1 MKKLKNKVAIIT
13 GGAGGIGLATV
24 KLFLEEG
31 AKVMLV
37 DLSEK
42 QLIEAVTTLQ
52 SENVAF
58 TAGDVSK
65 RENVE
70 HFTRETLKHFG
81 KIDIFF
87 CNAGIEGIT
96 APLEN
101 YPDEMYQK
109 VMDVNVK
116 GVWLGCAVVVP
127 KMTEGGSVMITSS
140 VAGLQ
145 GFAHMGAYI
154 ASKHAVQGL
163 MRVAALENAPRGI
176 RVNTINPG
184 PVNNRMMRSI
194 EAGFSPENP
203 IETQK
208 GFEASIPLGRYAENE
223 EVAQLA
229 LFLASD
235 DSKYITGV
243 KHVIDGGMAMD

>member
-1 MKKLKNKVAIIT
+1 MKKLLNKVAIIT
-13 GGAGGIGLATV
+13 GGAGGIGLATA

-42 QLIEAVTTLQ
+42 HLIEAVAALK
-52 SENVAF
+52 SKEVAF
-58 TAGDVSK
+58 FAADVSK
-65 RENVE
+65 REDVE
-70 HFTRETLKHFG
+70 HFTAETLRHFG
-81 KIDIFF
+81 KIDILFS
-87 CNAGIEGIT
+87 NAGIEGVTVPIT
-96 APLEN
+96 D
-101 YPDEMYQK
+101 YPDEIYQK

-127 KMTEGGSVMITSS
+127 KMTDGGSVMITSS
-140 VAGLQ
+140 VAGVQ
-145 GFAHMGAYI
+145 GSPNLGAYV
-154 ASKHAVQGL
+154 ASKHAVQGIT
-163 MRVAALENAPRGI
+163 RVAAVEFAPRGI

-194 EAGFSPENP
+194 EVGFAPENP
-203 IETQK
+203 KEMQK
-208 GFEASIPLGRYAENE
+208 AFEAGIPLGRYAEND

-243 KHVIDGGMAMD
+243 KHIIDGGMAMD

>member
-1 MKKLKNKVAIIT
+1 MKKLENKVAIIT
-13 GGAGGIGLATV
+13 GGSGGIGLATA
-24 KLFLEEG
+24 KLFLKEG

-42 QLIEAVTTLQ
+42 QLIEAVSALQ
-52 SENVAF
+52 SEHAAF
-58 TAGDVSK
+58 TPADVSK
-65 RENVE
+65 RTDVE
-70 HFTRETLKHFG
+70 RFTQKTLEHFG
-81 KIDIFF
+81 KIDILFS
-87 CNAGIEGIT
+87 NAGIEGVTLPIT
-96 APLEN
+96 E

-127 KMTEGGSVMITSS
+127 KMTDGGSVIITSS
-140 VAGLQ
+140 VAGVQ
-145 GFAHMGAYI
+145 GSPNLGAYV
-154 ASKHAVQGL
+154 ASKHAVQGIT
-163 MRVAALENAPRGI
+163 RVAALEFASRKI

-203 IETQK
+203 NEMQK
-208 GFEASIPLGRYAENE
+208 AFEAGIPLGRYAENE

-235 DSKYITGV
+235 NSKYITGV
-243 KHVIDGGMAMD
+243 KHIIDGGMAMD

>member
-1 MKKLKNKVAIIT
+1 MKKLTNKVAIIT
-13 GGAGGIGLATV
+13 GGAGGIGLATA

-31 AKVMLV
+31 AQVMLV

-42 QLIEAVTTLQ
+42 QLKEAVTSLK
-52 SENVAF
+52 SNDVAF
-58 TAGDVSK
+58 IAADVSK
-65 RENVE
+65 RKDVE
-70 HFTRETLKHFG
+70 KYTAETLNRFG
-81 KIDIFF
+81 KIDILFS
-87 CNAGIEGIT
+87 NAGIEGVTMPIVD
-96 APLEN
+96 

-116 GVWLGCAVVVP
+116 GVWLGCAVVIP
-127 KMTEGGSVMITSS
+127 KMTDGGSVMITSS
-140 VAGLQ
+140 VAGVQ
-145 GFAHMGAYI
+145 GSPNLGAYI

-163 MRVAALENAPRGI
+163 ARVAAIENAPRRI

-194 EAGFSPENP
+194 EAGFAPDNP
-203 IETQK
+203 DEMQK
-208 GFEASIPLGRYAENE
+208 AFEAGIPLGRYAEND

-243 KHVIDGGMAMD
+243 KHMIDGGMAMD

>member
-13 GGAGGIGLATV
+13 GGAGGIGLATA

-37 DLSEK
+37 DLSEES
-42 QLIEAVTTLQ
+42 LIETVTALQ

-58 TAGDVSK
+58 SAGDVSK
-65 RENVE
+65 RNDVE
-70 HFTRETLKHFG
+70 KFTNETLKHFG
-81 KIDIFF
+81 KIDIIF

-96 APLEN
+96 APIEN
-101 YPDEMYQK
+101 YPDEMFQK

-163 MRVAALENAPRGI
+163 MRVAALENATRGI

-194 EAGFSPENP
+194 EKSFSPEHP
-203 IETQK
+203 EETQK
-208 GFEASIPLGRYAENE
+208 GFEASIPLARYAENE

>member
-1 MKKLKNKVAIIT
+1 MKKLTNKVAIIT
-13 GGAGGIGLATV
+13 GGAGGIGLATAR
-24 KLFLEEG
+24 LFLEEG
-31 AKVMLV
+31 AQVMLV

-42 QLIEAVTTLQ
+42 QLIETVSSLK
-52 SENVAF
+52 SKEVAF
-58 TAGDVSK
+58 VAADVSS
-65 RENVE
+65 REDTE
-70 HFTRETLKHFG
+70 HYTAETLRHFG
-81 KIDIFF
+81 KIDILFS
-87 CNAGIEGIT
+87 NAGIEGVTMPI
-96 APLEN
+96 EN

-116 GVWLGCAVVVP
+116 GVWLGCAVVIP
-127 KMTEGGSVMITSS
+127 KMTDGGSVMITSS

-163 MRVAALENAPRGI
+163 MRVAAIENAPRGI

-194 EAGFSPENP
+194 EVGFSPEKP
-203 IETQK
+203 EETQK
-208 GFEASIPLGRYAENE
+208 GFEANIPLGRYAENE